1 MSLTKRRFISRLWVA
16 LIEQQEN
23 DVFKV
28 LSTNW
33 LDAVNVSL
41 FKFKPGYQLYSRV
54 LNLGAGV
61 RVFKFK
67 SVGIAFINR
76 WSCPTWVN
84 HKEYLERHPK

>member
-1 MSLTKRRFISRLWVA
+1 MSLIKRRFISRLWVA

-41 FKFKPGYQLYSRV
+41 FKFKPGYQLYSGV
-54 LNLGAGV
+54 LDHGCRSESIQMQV
-61 RVFKFK
+61 CRDR
-67 SVGIAFINR
+67 I
-76 WSCPTWVN
+76 
-84 HKEYLERHPK
+84 H